1 VLTVVVRDEPATQGS
16 KRAYPVRKGGRP
28 TGQVAVVD
36 DNKAALR
43 SWREAVRQ
51 EAVKAI
57 QAAEALGEV
66 RTGPYPLAGP
76 VILGVTFTVR
86 KPKSAPKTR
95 VTWPEKQPDL
105 DKLLRAV
112 KDALRAAG
120 VYRDDAQVVETVRL
134 GKFYPNR
141 TDDAVL
147 PSTIRDAG
155 IMLCMALTRC
165 DVLCTPGAVIRV
177 ASIHE
182 FPGVEGA

>member
-1 VLTVVVRDEPATQGS
+1 MLTVVVRDEPATQGS
-16 KRAYPVRKGGRP
+16 HKAYAIRKGGVP
-28 TGQVAVVD
+28 TGGVAVVH
-36 DNKAALR
+36 DNKEALR
-43 SWREAVRQ
+43 TWREAVRQ

-57 QAAEALGEV
+57 EEAGLI
-66 RTGPYPLAGP
+66 PYPLAGP

-95 VTWPEKQPDL
+95 VTWPERQPDL

-120 VYRDDAQVVETVRL
+120 VYRDDAQVTEVVRL

-141 TDDAVL
+141 NDDAVL
-147 PSTIRDAG
+147 PTGGRDAG

-182 FPGVEGA
+182 FPEAPGA